1 MLKNN
6 FLDNNVFEK
15 IKNIIISDKLP
26 WYAQKGLANTDDGE
40 VLFTHILVDQHQQI
54 ISSAYKNIGQPLL
67 DKVKEIE
74 PDFFRVLR
82 MKINCYPN
90 QTQAVKSA
98 FHVDL
103 PKARHKTLIFSIN
116 KNNGYTEFKNCKLKP
131 VLSEENNGCIFN
143 GQEEHRSVSQTDTP
157 YRWNINFNYEC

>member
-40 VLFTHILVDQHQQI
+40 VLFTHILVDEHQQI

-90 QTQAVKSA
+90 QTQAVKSD
-98 FHVDL
+98 FHV
-103 PKARHKTLIFSIN
+103 A
-116 KNNGYTEFKNCKLKP
+116 
-131 VLSEENNGCIFN
+131 
-143 GQEEHRSVSQTDTP
+143 
-157 YRWNINFNYEC
+157 

>member
-15 IKNIIISDKLP
+15 IKNVIISDKLP
-26 WYAQKGLANTDDGE
+26 WYAQKGLASADDGE
-40 VLFTHILVDQHQQI
+40 VLFTHVLVDEHQQI
-54 ISSAYKNIGQPLL
+54 ISSAYKDIGQPLL

-90 QTQAVKSA
+90 QTKVIKSD
-98 FHVDL
+98 FHIDL
-103 PKARHKTLIFSIN
+103 PRAKHKSLIFNIN
-116 KNNGYTEFKNCKLKP
+116 NNNGGTEFKNPKIKP
-131 VLSEENNGCIFN
+131 FFSTENSAIMFDGK
-143 GQEEHRSVSQTDTP
+143 EEHRSVSQTDTP